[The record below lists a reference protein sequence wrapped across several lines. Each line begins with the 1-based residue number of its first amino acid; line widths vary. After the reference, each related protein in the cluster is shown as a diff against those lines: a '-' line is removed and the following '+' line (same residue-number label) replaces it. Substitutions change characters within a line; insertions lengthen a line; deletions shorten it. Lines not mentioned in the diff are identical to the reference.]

1 MGMVSLN
8 ILDFGLFT
16 YSQARL
22 LNLLLLEIQLRLD
35 GFPCVSQVPTDG
47 QHSFPSPH
55 LGQALGGSPPVGV
68 GAWVAGAGVGEG
80 PDDEQGT
87 TKQVFRRFFPHPLP
101 FVVHSPPTTV
111 PTEQISVSPGS
122 FLAQTYLSM
131 YVTAIGLLLGALEGD
146 TVGSRVGLS
155 DRVGEGWKEKEM

>member
-1 MGMVSLN
+1 MLTNLIHLVPTTSSKSTSMRIEALGMYCRPNDGYGPTEL
-8 ILDFGLFT
+8 LDFGLFT

-68 GAWVAGAGVGEG
+68 GA
-80 PDDEQGT
+80 
-87 TKQVFRRFFPHPLP
+87 
-101 FVVHSPPTTV
+101 
-111 PTEQISVSPGS
+111 
-122 FLAQTYLSM
+122 
-131 YVTAIGLLLGALEGD
+131 
-146 TVGSRVGLS
+146 
-155 DRVGEGWKEKEM
+155 